1 MLHAF
6 LRVHLDRP
14 QPTLSVQ
21 AERAGLQGISLC
33 WLVFNTIPHLN
44 LLFYSAFG
52 PGGFMVGWCR
62 FGMFV
67 TTATSA
73 LAIVLMWLL
82 YPREVDF
89 RQPLIAS
96 IRFLQV
102 RLHPLP
108 GILSLCGICATPKRT
123 EPQLGSDAH
132 APAR

>member
-1 MLHAF
+1 M
-6 LRVHLDRP
+6 RP
-14 QPTLSVQ
+14 AV
-21 AERAGLQGISLC
+21 QGISLC

-82 YPREVDF
+82 YPRDVDF
-89 RQPLIAS
+89 RKPLEAS

-102 RLHPLP
+102 CPPRTPHPL
-108 GILSLCGICATPKRT
+108 CFERM
-123 EPQLGSDAH
+123 H
-132 APAR
+132 